1 MSRILV
7 IDDEPALGE
16 NIHRMLRQPGL
27 SVLAFEDPVKGLSE
41 AVANPPDLVLLDM
54 RMPKMSGEEVFARL
68 HEAHPRL
75 PIVFLTAFGSV
86 EGAVLAMR
94 NGAFDYLQKPFK
106 RDELLL
112 VVERALSHASLE
124 HQVDALKGRLEEL
137 GEVEEAQSRNPAMLE
152 QMERCRKAAMTDATV
167 MILGE
172 SGTGKEVAAR
182 RIHNLSRRKDG
193 PFVPVE
199 CSAMPGSLIES
210 ELFGY
215 ERGAFTGAERTK
227 KGLIESA
234 DGGTLF
240 LDEIGDLGVE
250 LQTRLFRFVEERAL
264 RRLGGL
270 TQVRVDC
277 RILCATNQDLKAKI
291 KAGTFREELYY
302 RLSVVT
308 VTLPPL
314 RERPE
319 DIQYLARFFLERFS
333 RRYGKSLAG
342 SPQFYE
348 ALMRQRWPGNV
359 RQLKNVM
366 ERLTALHPGGVLGP
380 EDLDE
385 ESPDLGSAA
394 PLSALPWKDA
404 RDRYLASFEL
414 SYAQAVLARCGGNVS
429 AAARAAGVD
438 RKTFYALLK
447 RNRVQLLGES
457 TPQFGLETEE

>member
-1 MSRILV
+1 VSRIIV
-7 IDDEPALGE
+7 IDDEAALGE
-16 NIHRMLRQPGL
+16 NIQRMLRMPGTTV
-27 SVLAFEDPVKGLSE
+27 SIFQDPVKGLAESLSD
-41 AVANPPDLVLLDM
+41 PPDLLLLDM
-54 RMPKMSGEEVFARL
+54 RMPAMSGEEVFARL
-68 HEAHPRL
+68 HEAHPGL

-86 EGAVLAMR
+86 ESAVLAMR

-106 RDELLL
+106 REDLLL
-112 VVERALSHASLE
+112 VVKRALSHAKLE
-124 HQVDALKGRLEEL
+124 QEVERLKGRLEAL
-137 GEVEEAQSRNPAMLE
+137 GETDAPQSQSIAMLE
-152 QMERCRKAAMTDATV
+152 QTDKCRRAATTDATV

-172 SGTGKEVAAR
+172 SGTGKEVMAR
-182 RIHNLSRRKDG
+182 FIHSQSRRKDG

-250 LQTRLFRFVEERAL
+250 LQTRLFRFVEERQL

-270 TQVRVDC
+270 SPVRVDC
-277 RILCATNQDLKAKI
+277 RILCATNQDLAAKI

-302 RLSVVT
+302 RLGVIL

-319 DIQYLARFFLERFS
+319 DVPHLARFFLERFS
-333 RRYGKSLAG
+333 RRYGKSLSA
-342 SPQFYE
+342 SPRFYE
-348 ALMRQRWPGNV
+348 ALMLQHWPGNV

-380 EDLDE
+380 EDVVED
-385 ESPDLGSAA
+385 SPTAEAA
-394 PLSALPWKDA
+394 CSLSALPWKEA
-404 RDRYLASFEL
+404 REQYLARFER
-414 SYAQAVLARCGGNVS
+414 SYANAILTRCSGNVS
-429 AAARAAGVD
+429 AAAREAGVD
-438 RKTFYALLK
+438 RKTFYTLL
-447 RNRVQLLGES
+447 NRGKEQQVGE
-457 TPQFGLETEE
+457 